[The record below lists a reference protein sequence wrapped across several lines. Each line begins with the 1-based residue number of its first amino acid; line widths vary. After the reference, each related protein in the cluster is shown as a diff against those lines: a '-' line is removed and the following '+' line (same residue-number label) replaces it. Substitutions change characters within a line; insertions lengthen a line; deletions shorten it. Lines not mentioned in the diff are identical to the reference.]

1 MVDSPTYQSTNACF
15 GQVSGPRLVTKRLY
29 IKEMGGEEELRG
41 TVTTELVSSE
51 FSADITEEL
60 FRVDLPEG
68 TRVIQ

>member
-1 MVDSPTYQSTNACF
+1 
-15 GQVSGPRLVTKRLY
+15 VTKRIY
-29 IKEMGGEEELRG
+29 IKKVGGEEELRG